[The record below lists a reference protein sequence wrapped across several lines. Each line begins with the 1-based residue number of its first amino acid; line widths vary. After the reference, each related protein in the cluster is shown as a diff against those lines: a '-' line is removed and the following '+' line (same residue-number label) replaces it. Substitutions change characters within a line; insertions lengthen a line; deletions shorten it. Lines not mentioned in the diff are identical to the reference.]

1 MSDQRPLESATPQL
15 AEELHKPIIRKFEKR
30 KVHSPFKYNIWG
42 ADLADMHLISKF
54 NKGFIFLLCVVDI
67 FSEYARLIPLKDKK
81 GITIANAFQKN
92 SKESNWKP
100 NKKWLNKCS
109 EFYNKTK
116 KSWLKKMTKKCNQYI
131 IK

>member
-42 ADLADMHLISKF
+42 AHLADMHLISKS

-81 GITIANAFQKN
+81 GITTANAFQKN
-92 SKESNWKP
+92 SKESN
-100 NKKWLNKCS
+100 
-109 EFYNKTK
+109 
-116 KSWLKKMTKKCNQYI
+116 
-131 IK
+131 